1 MEEMAQVIRL
11 LDGNHC
17 EVMLR
22 RHSACGH
29 CGQCSHGSGEPSIF
43 EVANTLNAEVG
54 DMVLL
59 EMETGNL
66 LKAVLVIY
74 LLPLVNLILGYFL
87 GYWLNS
93 ILQITKGEGFA
104 VASGLIVM
112 ALTFLFVRFYDKR
125 AGGQSEF
132 KPRMT
137 QILYE

>member
-1 MEEMAQVIRL
+1 MEEMAQVVRL
-11 LDGNHC
+11 LDGNQC

-29 CGQCSHGSGEPSIF
+29 CGQCSHGSGEPSTF
-43 EVANTLNAEVG
+43 EVANTLDAGIG

-59 EMETGNL
+59 EMQTGNV
-66 LKAVLVIY
+66 LKAVVVIY
-74 LLPLVNLILGYFL
+74 LLPLVNLVLGYFL

-93 ILQITKGEGFA
+93 VLQITKGESFA

-112 ALTFLFVRFYDKR
+112 ALTFLFVRSYDRR
-125 AGGQSEF
+125 AGGQSGF